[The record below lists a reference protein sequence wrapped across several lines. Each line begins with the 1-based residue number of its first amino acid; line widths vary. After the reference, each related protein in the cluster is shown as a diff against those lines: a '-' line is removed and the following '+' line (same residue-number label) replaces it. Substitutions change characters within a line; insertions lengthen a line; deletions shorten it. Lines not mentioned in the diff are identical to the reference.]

1 MKQKN
6 FYRKFENVLVTG
18 GAGFIG
24 SNFIRFL
31 TKTEPDIQIVTL
43 DLLTYAGHLESL
55 ADIMGDHYHFIRGDI
70 CDSKLVRK
78 ILIDYKI
85 DTVVHFAAESHVD
98 RSIQDPGAF
107 VQTNIVGTYTLL
119 ENCRQAWNENG
130 GFGGNHFHHV
140 STDEVFGMLSKDDP
154 PFSETTPYAPNS
166 PYAASKASSDHLVRS
181 YFRTFGFPIT
191 ITNCSNNYG
200 PFQFPEKLIP
210 LIILN
215 AINGKDLPI
224 YGDGQQIRDWLYVE
238 DHCEAIH
245 TVIKAGETGETYNIG
260 GENQFPNLKIVQKIC
275 SILDK
280 ALIDSPYTPHENLIR
295 FVPDRP
301 GHDLRYDIDI
311 TKIRSRLGWEPSND
325 LAKGLEKTIQW
336 YLQNREWIESVTGTP
351 AFQKWLTTNYDKR

>member
-1 MKQKN
+1 MKQIN
-6 FYRKFENVLVTG
+6 SYRKFNDVLVTG

-24 SNFIRFL
+24 SNFIHFL
-31 TKTEPDIQIVTL
+31 TKAEPDIRIVNL

-55 ADIMGDHYHFIRGDI
+55 ADIKADKYHFIRGDI
-70 CDSKLVRK
+70 CDSKLVRE
-78 ILIDYKI
+78 ILVDYKI
-85 DTVVHFAAESHVD
+85 DTVIHFAAESHVD

-119 ENCRQAWNENG
+119 ENCRQVWNENG
-130 GFGGNHFHHV
+130 GFEGNHFHHV

-154 PFSETTPYAPNS
+154 PFSETTSYAPNS

-191 ITNCSNNYG
+191 ISNCSNNYG

-238 DHCEAIH
+238 DHCEAIY
-245 TVIKAGETGETYNIG
+245 TVIKEGGTGETYNIG
-260 GENQFPNLKIVQKIC
+260 GENQYPNLEIVQKIC
-275 SILDK
+275 RILDDT
-280 ALIDSPYTPHENLIR
+280 LIDSPYNPHEKLIR

-311 TKIRSRLGWEPSND
+311 TKIRTRLEWEPSND

-336 YLQNREWIESVTGTP
+336 YLQSKEWIESVTGNP
-351 AFQKWLTTNYDKR
+351 AFQKWLITNYEKR